1 MKSKLLIWSVLLI
14 TGAVCALGQDIPQ
27 PISRQEYETWRQR
40 KIAAQVE
47 EENARKIQ
55 AFRRPTQRNNVTTG
69 STGSAPFT
77 ETAKKYLKTDDAVQN
92 RFKSFLQTPNTGITT
107 LLPEQTCQELDAKPR
122 LKFDK
127 LVERCPYIFIPGG
140 ASYFSFRQKDY
151 VNYPLAD
158 LGFKDNLIFSLGSLN
173 QGILVDLG
181 DAKIEEL
188 SLDSKG
194 IDYLS
199 KYVPATTIED
209 AAKESAQFESGL
221 KVNDLVYKNVVAFEK
236 NKTYG
241 LRVVAYNLYS
251 LVPPAAAIAKSPDN
265 KETRFYEFA
274 NDKREDVIVV
284 FRVVENNADAGVVF
298 LWKELKR
305 TQSPEIMMPAKKPTG
320 EDE

>member
-1 MKSKLLIWSVLLI
+1 M
-14 TGAVCALGQDIPQ
+14 GAVCAAVGQDIPQ
-27 PISRQEYETWRQR
+27 PMSRQEYETYRQR
-40 KIAAQVE
+40 RTAAQIE
-47 EENARKIQ
+47 AENARKIET
-55 AFRRPTQRNNVTTG
+55 FRRPTQGNIPTIPI
-69 STGSAPFT
+69 GSAAFT
-77 ETAKKYLKTDDAVQN
+77 EMAKKYLKPDDAMRN

-107 LLPEQTCQELDAKPR
+107 LLPEKTCRELDAMPR
-122 LKFDK
+122 LRFDK
-127 LVERCPYIFIPGG
+127 LVEQCPFIFIPGG
-140 ASYFSFRQKDY
+140 ASYFSFRKKNY

-199 KYVPATTIED
+199 KYVPAATIED
-209 AAKESAQFESGL
+209 AAKESAQFERGL
-221 KVNDLVYKNVVAFEK
+221 KVGDLVYKNILALEK

-251 LVPPAAAIAKSPDN
+251 LVPPATSIAKSPDN
-265 KETRFYEFA
+265 KENRFYEFSK
-274 NDKREDVIVV
+274 DKREDVIVV
-284 FRVVENNADAGVVF
+284 FRVVEKNADAGIVF

-305 TQSPEIMMPAKKPTG
+305 TQSPEIMMPAKEPTG